1 MSRQDKLAM
10 LNPRVPMSWR
20 RSFARFFDRYHAR
33 WTGSTSSATTRV
45 TIVVYIDE
53 EGEKQFELPGWGP
66 SLQGVI
72 DSGIEANFLLGQV
85 WVERP
90 YRALTDAPSKLTVV
104 DLWSIDGNRR
114 MAQEL
119 AGHIVDRARIDE
131 LLAQR
136 LGNALSEWKP
146 DEVHH
151 LTR

>member
-1 MSRQDKLAM
+1 M
-10 LNPRVPMSWR
+10 
-20 RSFARFFDRYHAR
+20 
-33 WTGSTSSATTRV
+33 SSATTRV
-45 TIVVYIDE
+45 TLVVYVDKD
-53 EGEKQFELPGWGP
+53 GQKQLELPGWGP

-119 AGHIVDRARIDE
+119 AGHIVDRARIEE

-136 LGNALSEWKP
+136 LGTALSDWKIN
-146 DEVHH
+146 DVFY
-151 LTR
+151 LRK